1 MQTQP
6 KTKRGEFWGAAGSAA
21 LALALA
27 LTAGANRAAAQAPH
41 QETLSETY
49 RISRANDVAF
59 QKIAPFRVFDNL
71 YYVGPGYVGVWLI
84 PTTAGIIMIDSAQEP
99 YVDFV
104 MDNIKKVGFDLKD
117 IKYILLSHGHLDHF
131 GGAARI
137 AEASGARVAAL
148 DEDWKMIEDFATRP
162 GRNGG
167 PAPRTPKRDMVVKE
181 GDTLTLGGTTIKFY
195 HHPGHTPGVL
205 SGEFTVYDNGVP
217 HKALWQ
223 GGGGYRGGL
232 REAEEGLATT
242 RRLAQMP
249 GIEVLVMIHSWAGG
263 ANGYPGGGVLERA
276 QLLAK
281 RKPGEPHP
289 FVDPAAWTTFIT
301 AAQASMVKNVEEE
314 KRKAAAAR

>member
-1 MQTQP
+1 
-6 KTKRGEFWGAAGSAA
+6 
-21 LALALA
+21 
-27 LTAGANRAAAQAPH
+27 
-41 QETLSETY
+41 
-49 RISRANDVAF
+49 
-59 QKIAPFRVFDNL
+59 
-71 YYVGPGYVGVWLI
+71 
-84 PTTAGIIMIDSAQEP
+84 
-99 YVDFV
+99 

-148 DEDWKMIEDFATRP
+148 DEDWKMIEDFAARP

-232 REAEEGLATT
+232 GEAEEGLATT

-249 GIEVLVMIHSWAGG
+249 GIEVLVMIHSWA
-263 ANGYPGGGVLERA
+263 AAPTAIRAAACLSARSFWPSASPASRIRSSIPPPGRRSSRR
-276 QLLAK
+276 
-281 RKPGEPHP
+281 RKP
-289 FVDPAAWTTFIT
+289 AW
-301 AAQASMVKNVEEE
+301 
-314 KRKAAAAR
+314 

>member
-1 MQTQP
+1 MI
-6 KTKRGEFWGAAGSAA
+6 RNRVIMLAAGS
-21 LALALA
+21 LAVACLLNGN
-27 LTAGANRAAAQAPH
+27 LGIRGAAAQQAPK

-49 RISRANDVAF
+49 RITRANDVEF
-59 QKIAPFRVFDNL
+59 QKIAPFKVFDNL

-84 PTTAGIIMIDSAQEP
+84 PTSQGIIMIDSAQEP
-99 YVDFV
+99 YVDYV

-137 AEASGARVAAL
+137 QEASGARVVAL
-148 DEDWKMIEDFATRP
+148 AEDWRMIEQVASRP
-162 GRNGG
+162 GRDGG

-181 GDTLTLGGTTIKFY
+181 GDTLTLGSTTIKFY

-205 SGEFTVYDNGVP
+205 SGEFTFYDNGTP

-232 REAEEGLATT
+232 ADAEQAVDTT
-242 RRLAQMP
+242 SRLAAMQ
-249 GIEVLVMIHSWAGG
+249 GIEVLLQIHSWA
-263 ANGYPGGGVLERA
+263 APNGYPGGGVLERA
-276 QLLAK
+276 PLLAK

-289 FVDPAAWTTFIT
+289 FVDPAAWTQFIKQAQVN
-301 AAQASMVKNVEEE
+301 AARNVESE
-314 KRKAAAAR
+314 KQKAAAAR

>member
-84 PTTAGIIMIDSAQEP
+84 PTTAGIIMINSAQEP

-117 IKYILLSHGHLDHF
+117 IKYS
-131 GGAARI
+131 
-137 AEASGARVAAL
+137 
-148 DEDWKMIEDFATRP
+148 
-162 GRNGG
+162 N
-167 PAPRTPKRDMVVKE
+167 
-181 GDTLTLGGTTIKFY
+181 
-195 HHPGHTPGVL
+195 
-205 SGEFTVYDNGVP
+205 
-217 HKALWQ
+217 
-223 GGGGYRGGL
+223 
-232 REAEEGLATT
+232 
-242 RRLAQMP
+242 
-249 GIEVLVMIHSWAGG
+249 
-263 ANGYPGGGVLERA
+263 
-276 QLLAK
+276 
-281 RKPGEPHP
+281 
-289 FVDPAAWTTFIT
+289 
-301 AAQASMVKNVEEE
+301 
-314 KRKAAAAR
+314 